1 MVYLINASLSSG
13 IFPNILK
20 TSKMTLTHKKDSK
33 LKYLNHRP
41 ISILWNIDKIL
52 KRVMYNK
59 LYAFL
64 KKYIFT
70 FPNLGSD
77 KNIQPTMY

>member
-1 MVYLINASLSSG
+1 MLQKYDNKNLPWSEKIIDMVYLINASLSSG

-41 ISILWNIDKIL
+41 ISIL
-52 KRVMYNK
+52 
-59 LYAFL
+59 
-64 KKYIFT
+64 
-70 FPNLGSD
+70 
-77 KNIQPTMY
+77 